1 MPVRLQWSAVPGS
14 TDSKGREF
22 PILGYW
28 VSYQPGGNTN
38 IGFGI
43 RKYAPDESCRP
54 TAYPFYKVCILIIGF
69 SISVGATWRGV
80 SAPLCTGRYIK
91 LSDMFVYSRVDA
103 TASGYGAGKESA
115 AASRD

>member
-1 MPVRLQWSAVPGS
+1 MHFGLKGGLSAHRDVVREHRAVCENECPVSVCVQWSAVPGS

-54 TAYPFYKVCILIIGF
+54 TAYPFYKVCC
-69 SISVGATWRGV
+69 S
-80 SAPLCTGRYIK
+80 
-91 LSDMFVYSRVDA
+91 
-103 TASGYGAGKESA
+103 
-115 AASRD
+115 